1 MAPQI
6 DTAQRRAEAIQRE
19 AEKLLDLLDPRIP
32 SMAWHAENH
41 KRQMKLAVIVAA
53 FERLDR
59 LREGVEG

>member
-1 MAPQI
+1 MSQI

-19 AEKLLDLLDPRIP
+19 AEKLLDLLDPRT
-32 SMAWHAENH
+32 MAWHAENH

-59 LREGVEG
+59 LRERQ